1 MEINAMVLL
10 DIWDLFSDHIPSS
23 KKNDI
28 AIKFFEILINND
40 IDLDDLEDL
49 RGEDSN
55 IDFALDHLD
64 NLVIDK
70 DEEHED

>member
-1 MEINAMVLL
+1 MVLL
-10 DIWDLFSDHIPSS
+10 DIWDLFSDHIQSS

-49 RGEDSN
+49 RGEDVN

-64 NLVIDK
+64 NSVID
-70 DEEHED
+70 EEEEYED